1 MCGRF
6 TNRFTWSEL
15 VRLYRLTESVTPP
28 QSNFPAR
35 YNVAPTQI
43 APVVRLKNDAR
54 EIALLKWG
62 LVPSW
67 SKDATGGAKMINCR
81 SETITEKP
89 AFRDAFQRHR
99 CLVVADG
106 FYEWQ
111 KIGAKDT
118 QPWFITLKN
127 NGPFAFAGL
136 WEKWRPR
143 DGGDSLE
150 TFTIITV
157 APNELC
163 APLHDRMPA
172 ILAPEDWAKW
182 LGEEAQTPD
191 EPRELLKPF
200 PSERM
205 ECWPVGKRVGNANV
219 DDPDLIDRM
228 VAVAS

>member
-43 APVVRLKNDAR
+43 VPV
-54 EIALLKWG
+54 
-62 LVPSW
+62 
-67 SKDATGGAKMINCR
+67 
-81 SETITEKP
+81 
-89 AFRDAFQRHR
+89 
-99 CLVVADG
+99 
-106 FYEWQ
+106 
-111 KIGAKDT
+111 
-118 QPWFITLKN
+118 
-127 NGPFAFAGL
+127 AGL
-136 WEKWRPR
+136 WEKWRAR

-172 ILAPEDWAKW
+172 ILAPDDWAKW
-182 LGEEAQTPD
+182 LGEEAQTAD
-191 EPRELLKPF
+191 EPREVLKPF

-205 ECWPVGKRVGNANV
+205 ECWPVGKRVG
-219 DDPDLIDRM
+219 
-228 VAVAS
+228 